1 MKIRRNYNVI
11 IKFDEKP
18 YSEEEKVKIMYEY
31 FALLANWRAKEI
43 FNKKSITQQEREE
56 LKVLAE
62 IQNIND
68 KLNKNL

>member
-1 MKIRRNYNVI
+1 MDGTALSLMDVVS
-11 IKFDEKP
+11 
-18 YSEEEKVKIMYEY
+18 SEEDLLEQVNRRQMLQKVCK
-31 FALLANWRAKEI
+31 AVDTCL
-43 FNKKSITQQEREE
+43 TQQEREE

>member
-1 MKIRRNYNVI
+1 
-11 IKFDEKP
+11 
-18 YSEEEKVKIMYEY
+18 MYEY

-62 IQNIND
+62 IKNIND
-68 KLNKNL
+68 RLN

>member
-1 MKIRRNYNVI
+1 MKIRKKFNVI
-11 IKFDEKP
+11 IKFDDKP
-18 YSEEEKVKIMYEY
+18 YTEEEKAKFMYDY

-62 IQNIND
+62 IKKIND
-68 KLNKNL
+68 KLN